1 MLPQTVSQGAGARS
15 VVVHDDEVLTG
26 EAVALDVQPVGLLL
40 RAAGALID
48 LVVLVGLYIL
58 FALAMSAAIA
68 AGLLDDATFRI
79 ALIVMLVLLF
89 VIVPTTIETL
99 TKGRSLGKLAIGGRV
114 VRADGGAIGFR
125 HALIRSLVGVF
136 EIYLTLGGVALLVGV
151 FTPRSQRLG
160 DLVAGTY
167 GERTRTPK
175 QPPVDFSI
183 PPGMEQW
190 AQIADVAR
198 LPERLGRRLSQF
210 VAGAE
215 RMFPAARTRVAAE
228 LSAEL
233 APHVSPL
240 PQVAPE
246 TLLRAVVAVRRDR
259 ELRSLALQSERVER
273 LAR

>member
-1 MLPQTVSQGAGARS
+1 
-15 VVVHDDEVLTG
+15 
-26 EAVALDVQPVGLLL
+26 
-40 RAAGALID
+40 
-48 LVVLVGLYIL
+48 
-58 FALAMSAAIA
+58 MSAAIA